1 MLEIDRLK
9 DYDKW
14 VARYGSKP
22 QYVKEYQMWQ
32 YSSSDIVAGQ
42 PTDTNLVEN
51 IDYPAIIIGKGF
63 NGYPKQE
70 TPLEPPKPEPQ
81 PEQPKPE
88 PPKKKEI
95 ALGDTVIVNGIGT
108 ASSTGEGTRTRE
120 FVNQEMKVI
129 MIAGNASR
137 PNRYALNQY
146 DKGVVGDPR
155 SVTAWFSENDI
166 KLK

>member
-1 MLEIDRLK
+1 
-9 DYDKW
+9 
-14 VARYGSKP
+14 
-22 QYVKEYQMWQ
+22 MWQ

-63 NGYPKQE
+63 NGYPKQD
-70 TPLEPPKPEPQ
+70 TPVDPPKPE
-81 PEQPKPE
+81 PKPE

-129 MIAGNASR
+129 MIAGNTSR

-146 DKGVVGDPR
+146 NKGNVNDPR
-155 SVTAWFSENDI
+155 AVTAWFSINDI
-166 KLK
+166 KKK